1 MPGIKADQQSKWCNQ
16 THDKLVTLKFL
27 MMQKTTLPKVF
38 VIGHH
43 KIATRSIHQLF
54 KVDGYKSIHWKGGR
68 IAETMLKNM
77 RMSQP
82 LLKGIESASVYSD
95 MEYLHDDGE
104 FFYGHRLFPILDLQ
118 YPGSIFIFNT
128 RNLDS
133 WIKSQLAHKSRKS
146 GLYVRRIRKG
156 LKTIYPGR
164 KIKNRDVIKMWRRTW
179 QQHEDEV
186 NRYFSGKSNL
196 LRVNIESVESKKQLI
211 SSLRT
216 FGYQLTSDDLPYVGA
231 TPKKRKISSRH
242 GKSAD

>member
-1 MPGIKADQQSKWCNQ
+1 MQ
-16 THDKLVTLKFL
+16 TTN
-27 MMQKTTLPKVF
+27 LPKVF

-54 KVDGYKSIHWKGGR
+54 KIDGYKSIHWKGGR

-82 LLKGIESASVYSD
+82 LLKGLESASVYSD
-95 MEYLHDDGE
+95 MEFLHDDGE

-133 WIKSQLAHKSRKS
+133 WIKSQLAHKSKKS
-146 GLYVRRIRKG
+146 GLYVKRIRKG
-156 LKTIYPGR
+156 LKAIYPGR
-164 KIKNRDVIKMWRRTW
+164 KIKNSDVINMWKRTW

-186 NRYFSGKSNL
+186 NRYFANKNNL
-196 LRVNIESVESKKQLI
+196 LRVNIESKESKKQLI
-211 SSLRT
+211 DSLRGH
-216 FGYQLTSDDLPYVGA
+216 GYQLTSEDLPYVGA
-231 TPKKRKISSRH
+231 TPKRRKISSSH
-242 GKSAD
+242 SESTN

>member
-1 MPGIKADQQSKWCNQ
+1 
-16 THDKLVTLKFL
+16 
-27 MMQKTTLPKVF
+27 MQKTNLPKVF

-54 KVDGYKSIHWKGGR
+54 KIDGYKSKKKKKGR
-68 IAETMLKNM
+68 IAERMLKNM

-82 LLKGIESASVYSD
+82 LLKGIDRKSVYSD

-133 WIKSQLAHKSRKS
+133 WIKSQLAHKSKKS
-146 GLYVRRIRKG
+146 GLYVRRLRKG
-156 LKTIYPGR
+156 LEAMYPDR
-164 KIKNRDVIKMWRRTW
+164 KIDNSDVIKMWRHTW

-196 LRVNIESVESKKQLI
+196 LRVNIESTESKKQLI
-211 SSLRT
+211 TSLRSY
-216 FGYQLTSDDLPYVGA
+216 GYQLTSEDLPYVGA
-231 TPKKRKISSRH
+231 TPKKRKLSGGQSE
-242 GKSAD
+242 SAS

>member
-1 MPGIKADQQSKWCNQ
+1 
-16 THDKLVTLKFL
+16 
-27 MMQKTTLPKVF
+27 MMQTTNLPKVF

-54 KVDGYKSIHWKGGR
+54 KIDGYKSIHWKGGR

-82 LLKGIESASVYSD
+82 LLKGLESASVYSD
-95 MEYLHDDGE
+95 MEFLHDDGE

-133 WIKSQLAHKSRKS
+133 WIKSQLAHKSKKS
-146 GLYVRRIRKG
+146 GLYVKRIRKG
-156 LKTIYPGR
+156 LKAIYPGR
-164 KIKNRDVIKMWRRTW
+164 KIKNSDVINMWKRTW

-186 NRYFSGKSNL
+186 NRYFANKNNL
-196 LRVNIESVESKKQLI
+196 LRVNIESKESKKQLI
-211 SSLRT
+211 DSLRGY
-216 FGYQLTSDDLPYVGA
+216 GYQLTSEDLPYVGA
-231 TPKKRKISSRH
+231 TPKRRKISS
-242 GKSAD
+242 SQSESTN

>member
-1 MPGIKADQQSKWCNQ
+1 
-16 THDKLVTLKFL
+16 
-27 MMQKTTLPKVF
+27 MQKTTLPKVF

-133 WIKSQLAHKSRKS
+133 WIKSQLAHKSKKS

-164 KIKNRDVIKMWRRTW
+164 KIKNRDV
-179 QQHEDEV
+179 
-186 NRYFSGKSNL
+186 
-196 LRVNIESVESKKQLI
+196 SKCGAALGNNTRMKLTD
-211 SSLRT
+211 T
-216 FGYQLTSDDLPYVGA
+216 FQAKV
-231 TPKKRKISSRH
+231 IC
-242 GKSAD
+242 